1 MDYETLMNLVI
12 QEIMLDID
20 MLQLDLTKVLNSSIK
35 TKKQITLIKK
45 ILDKITTKEASLA
58 KFKSLTNNSE
68 NKNNK

>member
-20 MLQLDLTKVLNSSIK
+20 MLQLDLTKVINSSIK

-45 ILDKITTKEASLA
+45 ILDKITIKEASLA